1 MRVQSFGSFDVCHLP
16 GIFGVEGV
24 AQYQELIDLELLKMG
39 AFPAADMTPQLFAS
53 AITMPNLTIQ
63 VRDDA
68 WTKNP
73 EDAQKT
79 FDMLGTKEKEMIWV
93 ENTTRRFK
101 DGYNY
106 FGRYPE
112 KVLAFFDR
120 HMKSATERQK
130 TMGATGP

>member
-1 MRVQSFGSFDVCHLP
+1 MCSPLVPSRSA
-16 GIFGVEGV
+16 IFQAFSELQGV

-39 AFPAADMTPQLFAS
+39 AFPAADMTPSLCVENHDAQ
-53 AITMPNLTIQ
+53 PNNSG
-63 VRDDA
+63 A

-79 FDMLGTKEKEMIWV
+79 FDLLATKDKEMIWV
-93 ENTTRRFK
+93 ENTTHRFR

-112 KVLAFFDR
+112 KVLAFFD
-120 HMKSATERQK
+120 KLNS
-130 TMGATGP
+130 

>member
-1 MRVQSFGSFDVCHLP
+1 MHVQSFGSFDVCHLP

-106 FGRYPE
+106 FGRHPE